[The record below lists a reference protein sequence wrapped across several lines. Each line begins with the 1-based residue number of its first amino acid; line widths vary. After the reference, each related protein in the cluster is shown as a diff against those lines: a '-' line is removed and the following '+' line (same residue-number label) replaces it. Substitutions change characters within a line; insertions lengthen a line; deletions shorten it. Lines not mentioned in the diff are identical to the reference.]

1 MNKTVFIIDTYNPFS
16 PQNIN
21 VCSIFWLNGKQWCIR
36 EVECEWGKPKIGISF
51 EDNAPEPE
59 DFLLYNTYEEAL
71 MFVNKLKQINR

>member
-16 PQNIN
+16 PYTGS
-21 VCSIFWLNGKQWCIR
+21 VRSIFWINDRQWCIR
-36 EVECEWGKPKIGISF
+36 EVECEWGKPQIGLSF